1 MRVVLVAAVA
11 SVALLVSAD
20 AGAEASGAPTLRLA
34 GRQNLVVR
42 GESFHAGERVV
53 VTAVTSLGPRQV
65 RVKATRAGSFRTILR
80 LSAQPCGRAVMVV
93 AKGGAGSLATVRLTG
108 SPCVPPPI
116 D

>member
-1 MRVVLVAAVA
+1 MKVLLLAAVA
-11 SVALLVSAD
+11 SVALLATTD
-20 AGAEASGAPTLRLA
+20 AGAEASGVPTLRLA

-42 GESFHAGERVV
+42 GESFRAGERVV

-65 RVKATRAGSFRTILR
+65 RVRATRGGSFRTTLH